1 MVAIMVTG
9 GRVFFKIFL
18 SPNGLIHECDKS
30 LVNRYDWWS
39 TSKLFQL
46 FALPRHDHTVKC
58 EYRDDNGVIS
68 EDCFKTASLLCYDVH
83 HSFNRSASPRKL
95 VLTMELQ
102 ERLLSLQKE
111 LSTPR
116 QIAFY
121 RIKLLEE
128 ENDDVNGPQP
138 QACLASMLVPL
149 LKDTLTAWLAQ
160 PIIMSALLS
169 EMAETTNL
177 RLVLQLH
184 LHVTKMNPSLGEEL
198 GRQGSHAPLVKLMNL
213 DLAPYSGTNIDGDG
227 DIDEANQDTVIELQ
241 DLACE
246 IAALASSFPVKV
258 APFCA
263 HGLRQRLPLVFSI
276 GAVPVESVPDSKT
289 SNGRGGY
296 EKSSMVA
303 ETETVLIHQVT
314 TRQSAQEDVG
324 FGT

>member
-1 MVAIMVTG
+1 MTM
-9 GRVFFKIFL
+9 
-18 SPNGLIHECDKS
+18 
-30 LVNRYDWWS
+30 
-39 TSKLFQL
+39 
-46 FALPRHDHTVKC
+46 
-58 EYRDDNGVIS
+58 
-68 EDCFKTASLLCYDVH
+68 ASLRKTGSSALTGTIQS
-83 HSFNRSASPRKL
+83 SFITLEVVSKTNQT
-95 VLTMELQ
+95 TMELQ
-102 ERLLSLQKE
+102 ERLVSLQRE

-121 RIKLLEE
+121 RIKLLSL
-128 ENDDVNGPQP
+128 ENDDGHQP
-138 QACLASMLVPL
+138 QACLASLLVPL
-149 LKDTLTAWLAQ
+149 LKDSLSAWLAQ
-160 PIIMSALLS
+160 PIIQGALLS
-169 EMAETTNL
+169 SLVETVNL
-177 RLVLQLH
+177 RSILQLH

-213 DLAPYSGTNIDGDG
+213 DLAEYENNGNRKNNGEETT
-227 DIDEANQDTVIELQ
+227 DIDEANEDTVIELQ

-276 GAVPVESVPDSKT
+276 GAVVDAVQ
-289 SNGRGGY
+289 
-296 EKSSMVA
+296 EKSGGVGHEDEKKSSEDTEA

>member
-1 MVAIMVTG
+1 
-9 GRVFFKIFL
+9 
-18 SPNGLIHECDKS
+18 
-30 LVNRYDWWS
+30 
-39 TSKLFQL
+39 
-46 FALPRHDHTVKC
+46 
-58 EYRDDNGVIS
+58 
-68 EDCFKTASLLCYDVH
+68 
-83 HSFNRSASPRKL
+83 
-95 VLTMELQ
+95 MEFQ

-121 RIKLLEE
+121 RIKLLEQ
-128 ENDDVNGPQP
+128 ENDDVNDGPQP

-149 LKDTLTAWLAQ
+149 LKDSLTAWLAQ
-160 PIIMSALLS
+160 PIILGALLS
-169 EMAETTNL
+169 KMTETVNL
-177 RLVLQLH
+177 QLILQLH

-213 DLAPYSGTNIDGDG
+213 DLADYSGANMDGDG
-227 DIDEANQDTVIELQ
+227 DGDGDDSVDEANQDIVIELQ

-276 GAVPVESVPDSKT
+276 GAVPVKSVVDSKAN
-289 SNGRGGY
+289 NGRGCSLY
-296 EKSSMVA
+296 ETPSKVA